1 VYQKLGGTFVI
12 PKLTNMYVHKNV
24 DVIHYLTTS
33 ETDYINDHVPT
44 KSKIKNKAVVIPKAI
59 KAASTKKA

>member
-1 VYQKLGGTFVI
+1 
-12 PKLTNMYVHKNV
+12 MYVHKNV